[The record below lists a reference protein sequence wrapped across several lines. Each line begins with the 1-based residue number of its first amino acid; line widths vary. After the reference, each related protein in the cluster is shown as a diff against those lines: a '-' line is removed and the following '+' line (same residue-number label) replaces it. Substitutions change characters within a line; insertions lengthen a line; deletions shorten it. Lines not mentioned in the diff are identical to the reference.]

1 MAIFNNMS
9 ITNKGQVLY
18 AKAQAGQELHFTK
31 MMVGSGKIDSR
42 NPATLTTLIEP
53 KFDVGIQEIT
63 PNTELKTA
71 TISGTINNSGVTE
84 ATYIC
89 EIGLFA
95 QDPDEGE
102 ILYAYGTAGQY
113 GDYYAPASMGPFSW
127 NYQINAAIGNSSN
140 VTIELSNLTYD
151 YGVFNTNTNF
161 LKLTGGNQKEINQ
174 NIDTLIAN
182 LYKLSEG
189 TVYPVNASGTND
201 YTGIITGLKEYK
213 EPLGLAVKI
222 PNNSTGACTINI
234 NGLGAKAILKA
245 NGNAVTNLNAN
256 SIYTMR
262 YNGTNFILQG
272 EGGSGNATAADIL
285 AGKTASTDA
294 GDIIG
299 EAPNNGAINAALNAG
314 QSKVIPKGYTEGGTI
329 TANSLASQT
338 QATAGAGDILSGKD
352 AYVNGK
358 KVTGNIPNRGE
369 YQYAGGF
376 GEGGDYYAMNHIPW
390 GFYPNYGDGWAPEI
404 RFPKDSLRN
413 YLGVHAHKIVSGQQI
428 AGVWG
433 SATAVDLLVTGT
445 LPNIGMGSSASVNL
459 PFTPRVVFA
468 TFYNGYGGASGYSS
482 IVYSNNFPHLDNNNS
497 GNWGQYGIV
506 RITFSGTTM
515 IVNNASSRN
524 FVCAGFRWCA
534 IQ

>member
-31 MMVGSGKIDSR
+31 MMVGSGNLDTR
-42 NPATLTTLIEP
+42 NPAALSALIEP

-71 TISGTINNSGVTE
+71 TISGTISNSGVTE

-95 QDPDEGE
+95 EDPDEGE

-127 NYQINAAIGNSSN
+127 NYQINAAIGNAAN

-151 YGVFNTNTNF
+151 YGVFNTNITF
-161 LKLTGGNQKEINQ
+161 LRLTGGNQKEINKS
-174 NIDTLIAN
+174 IDIFIDN

-213 EPLGLAVKI
+213 EPLALAVKI
-222 PNNSTGACTINI
+222 PNDSTGACTINI

-245 NGNAVTNLNAN
+245 NGNAVTNLKAN

-294 GDIIG
+294 GDVIG
-299 EAPNNGAINAALNAG
+299 EIPIRGQLNKALSLNETYNLP
-314 QSKVIPKGYTEGGTI
+314 SGYYSGGKITQNI
-329 TANSLASQT
+329 ATQGGSTTTPGTANKTIVSANKYVTGDIIVKGDANLIASNIISGKSIFGVSGNAKMSQSATGT
-338 QATAGAGDILSGKD
+338 QNVYGATAGTVYSINCGFQPSAIYLKGDII
-352 AYVNGK
+352 AYKNSWIDENNVASFRIDITS
-358 KVTGNIPNRGE
+358 TGFN
-369 YQYAGGF
+369 
-376 GEGGDYYAMNHIPW
+376 
-390 GFYPNYGDGWAPEI
+390 
-404 RFPKDSLRN
+404 
-413 YLGVHAHKIVSGQQI
+413 
-428 AGVWG
+428 
-433 SATAVDLLVTGT
+433 LVYTRSS
-445 LPNIGMGSSASVNL
+445 GSSLLKDVIW
-459 PFTPRVVFA
+459 FA
-468 TFYNGYGGASGYSS
+468 HS
-482 IVYSNNFPHLDNNNS
+482 
-497 GNWGQYGIV
+497 
-506 RITFSGTTM
+506 
-515 IVNNASSRN
+515 
-524 FVCAGFRWCA
+524 
-534 IQ
+534 